1 MNKAQVRNQMKQ
13 TLLRVNEAQF
23 RSLSYAASQNVR
35 LHPVYLEA
43 STILC
48 YAAIPHEAD
57 PAVLAEY
64 ALLDG
69 KRVAYPYCLNKY
81 EMLALEPVGTD
92 AWETGAYGIRT
103 PRPDCSRIMDAAEID
118 LVLVPGLAFDSR
130 GGRLG
135 RGAGYYDRYL
145 RKNDAFRMGFCLDK
159 QILEQVP
166 MEEHDVPMQALISNS
181 VCYPSICRK

>member
-1 MNKAQVRNQMKQ
+1 MDKAQVRSQMKQ
-13 TLLRVNEAQF
+13 TLLRVSEAQF
-23 RSLSYAASQNVR
+23 RPLSYAACQNVR
-35 LHPVYLEA
+35 LHPAYLQA

-48 YAAIPHEAD
+48 YAALPYEAD
-57 PAVLAEY
+57 PAALAEY
-64 ALLDG
+64 ARLDG

-103 PRPDCSRIMDAAEID
+103 PRPDCSRAVDAGEID
-118 LVLVPGLAFDSR
+118 LVLVPGLAFDLR

-145 RKNDAFRMGFCLDK
+145 RKTGAFRMGFCLDI
-159 QILEQVP
+159 QIIEQVP
-166 MEEHDVPMQALISNS
+166 MDEYDMPMQALISNS
-181 VCYPSICRK
+181 VCYLSIC